1 MVIKLQYTFLL
12 KVTLNQHQSDNFVI
26 CNLKQTSYFNIM
38 NSTIKTNEGKLIK
51 MSIGGYVTQPSF
63 KNPGYIPDN
72 DGKSVIYPGMFG
84 VVNNVKV
91 GDKAFGWAGDHIEPG
106 VSIDSEKIN
115 EHFALHYLVCTGNK
129 AIVRSGDAKGKVGI
143 VTGEHARNL
152 IHFDQKTL
160 DKICIGDQ
168 VDIITHGRG
177 LKLID
182 FPEIEIKKI
191 DPNLL
196 KAMNIK
202 VIKGKLIIDVA
213 IELPIRIMGSGAEL
227 NSEYVDQDLMSG
239 DRQLMKKLKIDEMKL
254 GDLIVINHAD
264 HRWGR
269 SFKKDY
275 VSIAICIHGDSVMTG
290 HGPGIMTIM
299 TGEKQYLGWSISRVA
314 NLKKI
319 LKIKK

>member
-1 MVIKLQYTFLL
+1 MIP
-12 KVTLNQHQSDNFVI
+12 
-26 CNLKQTSYFNIM
+26 NL
-38 NSTIKTNEGKLIK
+38 KTNEKKLIK

-72 DGKSVIYPGMFG
+72 DGNSVILPGMYG

-91 GDKAFGWAGDHIEPG
+91 GDKAFGWNGDHIEPG
-106 VSIDSEKIN
+106 VSIDSENIN

-129 AIVRSGDAKGKVGI
+129 AIVRSGEAKGKTGI

-152 IHFDQKTL
+152 IHFEQNIL
-160 DKICIGDQ
+160 EKICVGDQ
-168 VDIITHGRG
+168 IDIITHGRG
-177 LKLID
+177 LKLLD

-196 KAMNIK
+196 KSMNFK
-202 VIKGKLIIDVA
+202 VENKKLIVDVA
-213 IELPIRIMGSGAEL
+213 IELPIKIMGSGAEL

-239 DRQLMKKLKIDEMKL
+239 DRSLMKKLKIDEMKL

-269 SFKKDY
+269 SYKKDH
-275 VSIAICIHGDSVMTG
+275 VSIALCIHGDSVMTG

-299 TGEKQYLGWSISRVA
+299 TGTKKNLGWRINKKA
-314 NLKKI
+314 NLKNI
-319 LKIKK
+319 LKIKL

>member
-1 MVIKLQYTFLL
+1 MIP
-12 KVTLNQHQSDNFVI
+12 
-26 CNLKQTSYFNIM
+26 NL
-38 NSTIKTNEGKLIK
+38 KTNEKKLIK
-51 MSIGGYVTQPSF
+51 MSFGGYVTQPSF

-72 DGKSVIYPGMFG
+72 DGNSVILPGMYG

-91 GDKAFGWAGDHIEPG
+91 GDKAFGWNGDHIEPG
-106 VSIDSEKIN
+106 VSIDSENIN

-129 AIVRSGDAKGKVGI
+129 AIVRSGEAKGKTGI

-152 IHFDQKTL
+152 IHFEQNIL
-160 DKICIGDQ
+160 EKICVGDQ
-168 VDIITHGRG
+168 IDIITHGRG
-177 LKLID
+177 LKLLD

-196 KAMNIK
+196 KSMNFK
-202 VIKGKLIIDVA
+202 VENKKLIVDVA
-213 IELPIRIMGSGAEL
+213 IELPIKIMGSGAEL

-239 DRQLMKKLKIDEMKL
+239 DRSLMKKLKIDQMKL

-269 SFKKDY
+269 SYKKDH
-275 VSIAICIHGDSVMTG
+275 VSIALCIHGDSVMTG

-299 TGEKQYLGWSISRVA
+299 TGTKKTLGWRINKKA
-314 NLKKI
+314 NLKNI
-319 LKIKK
+319 LKIKL

>member
-1 MVIKLQYTFLL
+1 MIP
-12 KVTLNQHQSDNFVI
+12 
-26 CNLKQTSYFNIM
+26 NL
-38 NSTIKTNEGKLIK
+38 KTNEKKLIK

-72 DGKSVIYPGMFG
+72 DGNSLILPGMYG

-91 GDKAFGWAGDHIEPG
+91 GDKAFGWNGDHIEPG
-106 VSIDSEKIN
+106 VSIDSENIN

-129 AIVRSGDAKGKVGI
+129 AIVRSGEAKGKTGI

-152 IHFDQKTL
+152 IHFEQNIL
-160 DKICIGDQ
+160 EKICVGDQ
-168 VDIITHGRG
+168 IDIITHGRG
-177 LKLID
+177 LKLLD

-196 KAMNIK
+196 KSMNFK
-202 VIKGKLIIDVA
+202 VENKKLIVDVA
-213 IELPIRIMGSGAEL
+213 IELPIKIMGSGAEL

-239 DRQLMKKLKIDEMKL
+239 DRSLMKKLKIDQMKL

-269 SFKKDY
+269 SYKKDH
-275 VSIAICIHGDSVMTG
+275 VSIALCIHGDSVMTG

-299 TGEKQYLGWSISRVA
+299 TGTKKNLGWRINKKA
-314 NLKKI
+314 NLKNL
-319 LKIKK
+319 LKIKL

>member
-1 MVIKLQYTFLL
+1 MIP
-12 KVTLNQHQSDNFVI
+12 
-26 CNLKQTSYFNIM
+26 NL
-38 NSTIKTNEGKLIK
+38 KTNEKKLIK

-72 DGKSVIYPGMFG
+72 DGNSVILPGMYG

-91 GDKAFGWAGDHIEPG
+91 GDKAFGWNGDHIEPG
-106 VSIDSEKIN
+106 VSIDSENIN

-129 AIVRSGDAKGKVGI
+129 AIVRSGEAKGKTGI

-152 IHFDQKTL
+152 IHFEQNIL
-160 DKICIGDQ
+160 EKICVGDQ
-168 VDIITHGRG
+168 IDIITHGRG
-177 LKLID
+177 LRLLD

-196 KAMNIK
+196 KSMNFK
-202 VIKGKLIIDVA
+202 VVNKKLIVDVA
-213 IELPIRIMGSGAEL
+213 IELPIKIMGSGAEL

-239 DRQLMKKLKIDEMKL
+239 DRSLMKKLKIDQMKL

-269 SFKKDY
+269 SYKKDHI
-275 VSIAICIHGDSVMTG
+275 SIALCIHGDSVMTG

-299 TGEKQYLGWSISRVA
+299 TGTKKNLGWRINKKA
-314 NLKKI
+314 NLKNI
-319 LKIKK
+319 LKIKL

>member
-1 MVIKLQYTFLL
+1 MI
-12 KVTLNQHQSDNFVI
+12 LN
-26 CNLKQTSYFNIM
+26 L
-38 NSTIKTNEGKLIK
+38 KTNEKKLIK

-72 DGKSVIYPGMFG
+72 DGNSVILPGMYG

-91 GDKAFGWAGDHIEPG
+91 GDKAFGWNGDHIEPG
-106 VSIDSEKIN
+106 VSIDSENIN

-129 AIVRSGDAKGKVGI
+129 AIVRSGEAKGKTGI

-152 IHFDQKTL
+152 IHFEQNIL
-160 DKICIGDQ
+160 EKICVGDQ
-168 VDIITHGRG
+168 IDIITHGRG
-177 LKLID
+177 LKLLD

-196 KAMNIK
+196 KSMNFK
-202 VIKGKLIIDVA
+202 VVNKKLIVDVA
-213 IELPIRIMGSGAEL
+213 IELPIKIMGSGAEL

-239 DRQLMKKLKIDEMKL
+239 DRSLMKKLKIDQMKL

-269 SFKKDY
+269 SYKKDH
-275 VSIAICIHGDSVMTG
+275 VSIALCIHGDSVMTG

-299 TGEKQYLGWSISRVA
+299 TGTKKNLGWRINKKA
-314 NLKKI
+314 NLKNI
-319 LKIKK
+319 LKIKL

>member
-1 MVIKLQYTFLL
+1 MIP
-12 KVTLNQHQSDNFVI
+12 
-26 CNLKQTSYFNIM
+26 NL
-38 NSTIKTNEGKLIK
+38 KTNEKKLIK

-72 DGKSVIYPGMFG
+72 DGNSVILPGMYG

-91 GDKAFGWAGDHIEPG
+91 GDKAFGWNGDHIEPG
-106 VSIDSEKIN
+106 VSIDSENIN

-129 AIVRSGDAKGKVGI
+129 AIVRSGEAKGKTGI

-152 IHFDQKTL
+152 IHFEQNIL
-160 DKICIGDQ
+160 EKICVGDQ
-168 VDIITHGRG
+168 IDIITHGRG
-177 LKLID
+177 LKLLD

-191 DPNLL
+191 DPNLF
-196 KAMNIK
+196 KSMNFK
-202 VIKGKLIIDVA
+202 VENKKLIVDVA
-213 IELPIRIMGSGAEL
+213 IELPIKIMGSGAEL

-239 DRQLMKKLKIDEMKL
+239 DRSLMKKLKIDQMKL

-269 SFKKDY
+269 SYKKDH
-275 VSIAICIHGDSVMTG
+275 VSIALCIHGDSVMTG

-299 TGEKQYLGWSISRVA
+299 TGTKKNLGWRINKKA
-314 NLKKI
+314 NLKNI
-319 LKIKK
+319 LKIKL

>member
-1 MVIKLQYTFLL
+1 MKKKSL
-12 KVTLNQHQSDNFVI
+12 KSNVES
-26 CNLKQTSYFNIM
+26 
-38 NSTIKTNEGKLIK
+38 LIQ
-51 MSIGGYVTQPSF
+51 MAVAGYVSQPSF
-63 KNPGYIPDN
+63 KNLGYIPNN

-106 VSIDSEKIN
+106 VSIDSEHIN
-115 EHFALHYLVCTGNK
+115 EHFALHYMVCTGNK
-129 AIVRSGDAKGKVGI
+129 AIVRSGEAKGSIGI

-152 IHFDQKTL
+152 VHFEQKTL
-160 DKICIGDQ
+160 DKICVGDQ
-168 VDIITHGRG
+168 IDIITHGRG
-177 LKLID
+177 LKLLD
-182 FPEIEIKKI
+182 FPDIELKKI

-196 KAMNIK
+196 KSMNLKIVDK
-202 VIKGKLIIDVA
+202 KLIVDVA
-213 IELPIRIMGSGAEL
+213 MELPIRIMGSGAEL

-239 DRQLMKKLKIDEMKL
+239 DRSLMKKLKIDQMRL

-275 VSIAICIHGDSVMTG
+275 ISIAICIHGDSVMTG

-299 TGEKQYLGWSISRVA
+299 TGKRKNLGWKINKKA
-314 NLKKI
+314 NIKNI
-319 LKIKK
+319 LKVKI

>member
-1 MVIKLQYTFLL
+1 MIP
-12 KVTLNQHQSDNFVI
+12 
-26 CNLKQTSYFNIM
+26 NL
-38 NSTIKTNEGKLIK
+38 KTNEKKLIK

-72 DGKSVIYPGMFG
+72 DGNSVILPGMYG

-91 GDKAFGWAGDHIEPG
+91 GDKAFGWNGDHIEPG
-106 VSIDSEKIN
+106 VSIDSENIN

-129 AIVRSGDAKGKVGI
+129 AIVRSGEAKGKMGI

-152 IHFDQKTL
+152 IHFEQNIL
-160 DKICIGDQ
+160 EKICVGDQ
-168 VDIITHGRG
+168 IDIITHGRG
-177 LKLID
+177 LKLLD

-196 KAMNIK
+196 KSMNFK
-202 VIKGKLIIDVA
+202 VENKKLIVDVA
-213 IELPIRIMGSGAEL
+213 IELPIKIMGSGAEL

-239 DRQLMKKLKIDEMKL
+239 DRSLMKKLKIDQMKL

-269 SFKKDY
+269 SYKKDH
-275 VSIAICIHGDSVMTG
+275 VSIALCIHGDSVMTG

-299 TGEKQYLGWSISRVA
+299 TGTKKTLGWRINKKA
-314 NLKKI
+314 NLKNI
-319 LKIKK
+319 LKIKL

>member
-1 MVIKLQYTFLL
+1 MK
-12 KVTLNQHQSDNFVI
+12 KKS
-26 CNLKQTSYFNIM
+26 
-38 NSTIKTNEGKLIK
+38 LISNVESLIQ
-51 MSIGGYVTQPSF
+51 MAVAGYVSQPSF
-63 KNPGYIPDN
+63 KNPSYIPNN

-106 VSIDSEKIN
+106 VSIDSKHIN
-115 EHFALHYLVCTGNK
+115 EHFALHYMVCTGNK
-129 AIVRSGDAKGKVGI
+129 AIVRSGEAKGSIGI

-152 IHFDQKTL
+152 VHFEQKTL
-160 DKICIGDQ
+160 DKICVGDQ
-168 VDIITHGRG
+168 IDIITHGRG
-177 LKLID
+177 LKLLD
-182 FPEIEIKKI
+182 FPDIELKKI

-196 KAMNIK
+196 KSMNLKIVDK
-202 VIKGKLIIDVA
+202 KLIVDVA
-213 IELPIRIMGSGAEL
+213 MELPIRIMGSGAEL

-239 DRQLMKKLKIDEMKL
+239 DRSLMKKLKIDQMRL

-275 VSIAICIHGDSVMTG
+275 ISIAICIHGDSVMTG

-299 TGEKQYLGWSISRVA
+299 TGKRKNLGWKINKKA
-314 NLKKI
+314 NIKNI
-319 LKIKK
+319 LKVKI

>member
-1 MVIKLQYTFLL
+1 MIP
-12 KVTLNQHQSDNFVI
+12 
-26 CNLKQTSYFNIM
+26 NL
-38 NSTIKTNEGKLIK
+38 KTNEKKLIK

-72 DGKSVIYPGMFG
+72 DGNSVILPGMYG

-91 GDKAFGWAGDHIEPG
+91 GDKAFGWNGDHIEPG
-106 VSIDSEKIN
+106 VSIDSENIN

-129 AIVRSGDAKGKVGI
+129 AIVRSGEAKGKTGI

-152 IHFDQKTL
+152 IHFEQNIL
-160 DKICIGDQ
+160 EKICVGDQ
-168 VDIITHGRG
+168 IDIITHGRG
-177 LKLID
+177 LRLLD

-196 KAMNIK
+196 KSMNFK
-202 VIKGKLIIDVA
+202 VVNKKLIVDVA
-213 IELPIRIMGSGAEL
+213 IELPIKIMGSGAEL

-239 DRQLMKKLKIDEMKL
+239 DRSLMKKLKIDQMKL

-269 SFKKDY
+269 SYKKDH
-275 VSIAICIHGDSVMTG
+275 VSIALCIHGDSVMTG

-299 TGEKQYLGWSISRVA
+299 TGTKKNLGWRINKKS
-314 NLKKI
+314 NLKNI
-319 LKIKK
+319 LKIKL

>member
-1 MVIKLQYTFLL
+1 MKNLSIK
-12 KVTLNQHQSDNFVI
+12 S
-26 CNLKQTSYFNIM
+26 
-38 NSTIKTNEGKLIK
+38 NSSSLIK
-51 MSIGGYVTQPSF
+51 MAVAGYVSQPSF
-63 KNPGYIPDN
+63 KNPGYIPNN

-106 VSIDSEKIN
+106 VSIDSEHIN
-115 EHFALHYLVCTGNK
+115 EHFALHYMVCTGNK
-129 AIVRSGDAKGKVGI
+129 AIVRSGEAKGSIGI

-152 IHFDQKTL
+152 VHFEQKTL
-160 DKICIGDQ
+160 DKICVGDQ
-168 VDIITHGRG
+168 IDIITHGRG
-177 LKLID
+177 LKLLD
-182 FPEIEIKKI
+182 FPDIELKKI

-196 KAMNIK
+196 KSMNLKIVDK
-202 VIKGKLIIDVA
+202 KLIVDVA
-213 IELPIRIMGSGAEL
+213 MELPIRIMGSGAEL

-239 DRQLMKKLKIDEMKL
+239 DRSLMKKLKIDQMRL

-275 VSIAICIHGDSVMTG
+275 ISIAICIHGDSVMTG

-299 TGEKQYLGWSISRVA
+299 TGKRKNLGWKINKKA
-314 NLKKI
+314 NIKNI
-319 LKIKK
+319 LKVKI

>member
-1 MVIKLQYTFLL
+1 MIP
-12 KVTLNQHQSDNFVI
+12 
-26 CNLKQTSYFNIM
+26 NL
-38 NSTIKTNEGKLIK
+38 KTNEKKLIK

-72 DGKSVIYPGMFG
+72 DGNSVILPGMYG

-91 GDKAFGWAGDHIEPG
+91 GDKAFGWNGDHIEPG
-106 VSIDSEKIN
+106 VSIDSENIN

-129 AIVRSGDAKGKVGI
+129 AIVRSGEAKGKTGI

-152 IHFDQKTL
+152 IHFEQNIL
-160 DKICIGDQ
+160 EKICVGDQ
-168 VDIITHGRG
+168 IDIITHGRG
-177 LKLID
+177 LKLLD

-196 KAMNIK
+196 KSMNFK
-202 VIKGKLIIDVA
+202 VENKKLIVDVA
-213 IELPIRIMGSGAEL
+213 IELPIKIMGSGAEL

-239 DRQLMKKLKIDEMKL
+239 DRSLMKKLKIDQMKL

-269 SFKKDY
+269 SYKKDH

-299 TGEKQYLGWSISRVA
+299 TGTKKNLGWRINKKA
-314 NLKKI
+314 NLKNL
-319 LKIKK
+319 LKIKL

>member
-1 MVIKLQYTFLL
+1 MIP
-12 KVTLNQHQSDNFVI
+12 
-26 CNLKQTSYFNIM
+26 NL
-38 NSTIKTNEGKLIK
+38 KTNEKKLIK

-72 DGKSVIYPGMFG
+72 DGNSVILPGMNG

-91 GDKAFGWAGDHIEPG
+91 GDKAFGWNGDHIEPG
-106 VSIDSEKIN
+106 VSIDSENVN

-129 AIVRSGDAKGKVGI
+129 AIVRSGEAKGKTGI

-152 IHFDQKTL
+152 IHFEQNIL
-160 DKICIGDQ
+160 EKICVGDQ
-168 VDIITHGRG
+168 IDIITHGRG
-177 LKLID
+177 LKLLD

-191 DPNLL
+191 APNLL
-196 KAMNIK
+196 KSMNFK
-202 VIKGKLIIDVA
+202 VENKKLIVDVA
-213 IELPIRIMGSGAEL
+213 IELPIKIMGSGAEL

-239 DRQLMKKLKIDEMKL
+239 DRSLMKKLKIDQMKL

-269 SFKKDY
+269 SYKKDH
-275 VSIAICIHGDSVMTG
+275 VSIALCIHGDSVMTG

-299 TGEKQYLGWSISRVA
+299 TGTKKNLGWRINKKA
-314 NLKKI
+314 NLKNI
-319 LKIKK
+319 LKIKL

>member
-1 MVIKLQYTFLL
+1 MKKKSL
-12 KVTLNQHQSDNFVI
+12 KSNVES
-26 CNLKQTSYFNIM
+26 
-38 NSTIKTNEGKLIK
+38 LIQ
-51 MSIGGYVTQPSF
+51 MAVAGYVSQPSF
-63 KNPGYIPDN
+63 KNPGYIPNN

-106 VSIDSEKIN
+106 VSIDSEHIN
-115 EHFALHYLVCTGNK
+115 EHFALHYMVCTGNK
-129 AIVRSGDAKGKVGI
+129 AIVRSGEAKGSIGI

-152 IHFDQKTL
+152 VHFEQKTL
-160 DKICIGDQ
+160 DKICVGDQ
-168 VDIITHGRG
+168 IDIITHGRG
-177 LKLID
+177 LKLLD
-182 FPEIEIKKI
+182 FPDIGLKKI

-196 KAMNIK
+196 KSMNLKIVDK
-202 VIKGKLIIDVA
+202 KLIVDVA
-213 IELPIRIMGSGAEL
+213 MELPIRIMGSGAEL

-239 DRQLMKKLKIDEMKL
+239 DRSLMKKLKIDQMRL

-275 VSIAICIHGDSVMTG
+275 ISIAICIHGDSVMTG

-299 TGEKQYLGWSISRVA
+299 TGKRKNLGWKINKKA
-314 NLKKI
+314 NIKNI
-319 LKIKK
+319 LKVKI

>member
-1 MVIKLQYTFLL
+1 MK
-12 KVTLNQHQSDNFVI
+12 KKS
-26 CNLKQTSYFNIM
+26 
-38 NSTIKTNEGKLIK
+38 LISNVESLIQ
-51 MSIGGYVTQPSF
+51 MAVAGYVSQPSF
-63 KNPGYIPDN
+63 KNPGYIPNN

-106 VSIDSEKIN
+106 VSIDSEHIN
-115 EHFALHYLVCTGNK
+115 EHFALHYMVCTGNK
-129 AIVRSGDAKGKVGI
+129 AIVRSGEAKGSIGI

-152 IHFDQKTL
+152 VHFEQKTL
-160 DKICIGDQ
+160 DKICVGDQ
-168 VDIITHGRG
+168 IDINTHGRG
-177 LKLID
+177 LKLLD
-182 FPEIEIKKI
+182 FPDIELKKI

-196 KAMNIK
+196 KSMNLKIVDK
-202 VIKGKLIIDVA
+202 KLIVDVA
-213 IELPIRIMGSGAEL
+213 MELPIRIMGSGAEL

-239 DRQLMKKLKIDEMKL
+239 DRSLMKKLKIDQMRL

-275 VSIAICIHGDSVMTG
+275 ISIAICIHGDSVMTG

-299 TGEKQYLGWSISRVA
+299 TGKRKNLGWKINKKA
-314 NLKKI
+314 NIKNI
-319 LKIKK
+319 LKVKI

>member
-1 MVIKLQYTFLL
+1 MIP
-12 KVTLNQHQSDNFVI
+12 
-26 CNLKQTSYFNIM
+26 NL
-38 NSTIKTNEGKLIK
+38 KTNEKKLIK

-72 DGKSVIYPGMFG
+72 DGNSVILPGMYG

-91 GDKAFGWAGDHIEPG
+91 GDKAFGWNGDHIEPG
-106 VSIDSEKIN
+106 VSIDSENIN

-129 AIVRSGDAKGKVGI
+129 AIVRSGEAKGKTGI

-152 IHFDQKTL
+152 IHFEQNIL
-160 DKICIGDQ
+160 EKICVGDQ
-168 VDIITHGRG
+168 IDIITHGRG
-177 LKLID
+177 LKLLD

-196 KAMNIK
+196 KSMNFK
-202 VIKGKLIIDVA
+202 VVNKKLIVDVA
-213 IELPIRIMGSGAEL
+213 IELPIKIMGSGAEL

-239 DRQLMKKLKIDEMKL
+239 DRSLMKKLKIDQMKL

-269 SFKKDY
+269 SYKKDH
-275 VSIAICIHGDSVMTG
+275 VSIALCIHGDSVMTG

-299 TGEKQYLGWSISRVA
+299 TGTKKNLGWRINKKA
-314 NLKKI
+314 NLKNL
-319 LKIKK
+319 LKIKL

>member
-1 MVIKLQYTFLL
+1 MK
-12 KVTLNQHQSDNFVI
+12 KKS
-26 CNLKQTSYFNIM
+26 
-38 NSTIKTNEGKLIK
+38 LISNVESLIQ
-51 MSIGGYVTQPSF
+51 MAVAGYVSQPSF
-63 KNPGYIPDN
+63 KNPGYIPNN

-106 VSIDSEKIN
+106 VSIDSEHIN
-115 EHFALHYLVCTGNK
+115 EHFALHYMVCTGNK
-129 AIVRSGDAKGKVGI
+129 AIVRSGEAKGSIGI

-152 IHFDQKTL
+152 VHFEQKTL
-160 DKICIGDQ
+160 DKICVGDQ
-168 VDIITHGRG
+168 IDIITHGRG
-177 LKLID
+177 LKLLD
-182 FPEIEIKKI
+182 FPDIELKKI

-196 KAMNIK
+196 KSMNLKIVDK
-202 VIKGKLIIDVA
+202 KLIVDVA
-213 IELPIRIMGSGAEL
+213 MELPIRIMGSGAEL

-239 DRQLMKKLKIDEMKL
+239 DRSLMKKLKIDQMRL

-275 VSIAICIHGDSVMTG
+275 ISIAICIHGDSVMTG

-299 TGEKQYLGWSISRVA
+299 TGKRKNLGWNINKKA
-314 NLKKI
+314 NIKNI
-319 LKIKK
+319 LKVKI

>member
-1 MVIKLQYTFLL
+1 MIP
-12 KVTLNQHQSDNFVI
+12 
-26 CNLKQTSYFNIM
+26 NL
-38 NSTIKTNEGKLIK
+38 KTNEKKLIK

-72 DGKSVIYPGMFG
+72 DGNSVILPGMYG

-91 GDKAFGWAGDHIEPG
+91 GDKAFGWNGDHIEPG
-106 VSIDSEKIN
+106 VSIDSENIN

-129 AIVRSGDAKGKVGI
+129 AIVRSGEAKGKTGI

-152 IHFDQKTL
+152 IHFEQNIL
-160 DKICIGDQ
+160 EKICVGDQ
-168 VDIITHGRG
+168 IDIITHGRG
-177 LKLID
+177 LKLLD

-196 KAMNIK
+196 KSMNFK
-202 VIKGKLIIDVA
+202 VENKKLIVDVA
-213 IELPIRIMGSGAEL
+213 IELPIKIMGSGAEL

-239 DRQLMKKLKIDEMKL
+239 DRSLMTKLKIDQMKL

-269 SFKKDY
+269 SYKKDH
-275 VSIAICIHGDSVMTG
+275 VSIALCIHGDSVMTG

-299 TGEKQYLGWSISRVA
+299 TGTKKTLGWRINKKA
-314 NLKKI
+314 NLKNI
-319 LKIKK
+319 LKIKL

>member
-1 MVIKLQYTFLL
+1 MIP
-12 KVTLNQHQSDNFVI
+12 
-26 CNLKQTSYFNIM
+26 NL
-38 NSTIKTNEGKLIK
+38 KTNEKKLIK

-72 DGKSVIYPGMFG
+72 DGNSVILPGMYG

-91 GDKAFGWAGDHIEPG
+91 GDKAFGWNGDHIEPG
-106 VSIDSEKIN
+106 VSIDSENIN

-129 AIVRSGDAKGKVGI
+129 AIVRSGEAKGKTGI

-152 IHFDQKTL
+152 IHFEQNIL
-160 DKICIGDQ
+160 EKICVGDQ
-168 VDIITHGRG
+168 IDIITHGRG
-177 LKLID
+177 LKLLD

-196 KAMNIK
+196 KSMNFK
-202 VIKGKLIIDVA
+202 VENKKLIVDVA
-213 IELPIRIMGSGAEL
+213 IELPIKIMGSGAEL

-239 DRQLMKKLKIDEMKL
+239 DRSLMKKLKIDQMKL

-269 SFKKDY
+269 SYKKDH
-275 VSIAICIHGDSVMTG
+275 VSIALCIHGDSVMTG
-290 HGPGIMTIM
+290 HGPGIMTVM
-299 TGEKQYLGWSISRVA
+299 TGTKKNLGWRINKKA
-314 NLKKI
+314 NLKNI
-319 LKIKK
+319 LKIKL